1 MTNKGSTDESLHKKY
16 FPDQLDDEEVHFVF
30 RKHPIVMRKALVIG
44 MLGPLIG
51 VIPAAVK
58 PELGFGWF
66 FGGLLGGMLFGGLIF
81 LPAWIAWY
89 YSIFIVTDRRLIQ
102 ITRRGMFRKS
112 FVDLGLNQI
121 QSLNYE
127 VNGLQATVFG
137 YGTLLVQ
144 TFMGDL
150 VVHYVHHPE
159 KIYKQLVTIL
169 RSEGVTPVDMTG
181 DTEEEPQ
188 EESEII
194 EAEEV

>member
-1 MTNKGSTDESLHKKY
+1 MPKKY

-66 FGGLLGGMLFGGLIF
+66 FGGLLGGMILGVLVF

-89 YSIFIVTDRRLIQ
+89 YSVFIVTDRRLIQ